1 MKEQSKIPTS
11 KVRRASKLIGT
22 GAKVGGNY
30 VKYFA
35 NKAIGDKKAKE
46 KLDQENA
53 ADIYQSL
60 SELKGSALKMAQ
72 VISMDKNMLPKA
84 MTDKFAQAQYNA
96 PPLSY
101 PLVVKTFRQMFGKTP
116 TELFDFF
123 MCLVKG
129 PLKNISSLIEF
140 AKKNKIKFLTLF
152 VFSLDNWKRSKK
164 EVNFLFN
171 LLEKFL
177 DKNIEELIK
186 KKIKIKSIGERKKL
200 SKKLINKIKKVEK
213 LSSMNYDITVNL
225 AFNYSSKTEI
235 IESFKKSIKQKVKIT
250 KDTIKKNLY
259 TKNIPDPELL
269 IRTGGQNRLSDFML
283 WQMSY
288 TEIFFLKKLWPDFNK
303 NDFKKILQ
311 EYKKI
316 KRNFG
321 SIDD

>member
-1 MKEQSKIPTS
+1 MNKINH
-11 KVRRASKLIGT
+11 VAIIMD
-22 GAKVGGNY
+22 GN
-30 VKYFA
+30 
-35 NKAIGDKKAKE
+35 GRW
-46 KLDQENA
+46 
-53 ADIYQSL
+53 
-60 SELKGSALKMAQ
+60 ALKRN
-72 VISMDKNMLPKA
+72 KPRN
-84 MTDKFAQAQYNA
+84 
-96 PPLSY
+96 
-101 PLVVKTFRQMFGKTP
+101 FGHQ
-116 TELFDFF
+116 E
-123 MCLVKG
+123 G
-129 PLKNISSLIEF
+129 LKNISSLIDF

-177 DKNIEELIK
+177 DKNINKFIK

-200 SKKLINKIKKVEK
+200 SKKLINKIKNVEK
-213 LSSMNYDITVNL
+213 LSSINYDLTVNL
-225 AFNYSSKTEI
+225 AFNYSSNAEI
-235 IESFKKSIKQKVKIT
+235 IESFKKSIKQKIKIT
-250 KDTIKKNLY
+250 EDNIKKNLY

-303 NDFKKILQ
+303 NDFEKILK

-321 SIDD
+321 SIHD

>member
-1 MKEQSKIPTS
+1 MNKINH
-11 KVRRASKLIGT
+11 VAIIMD
-22 GAKVGGNY
+22 GN
-30 VKYFA
+30 
-35 NKAIGDKKAKE
+35 GRW
-46 KLDQENA
+46 
-53 ADIYQSL
+53 
-60 SELKGSALKMAQ
+60 ALK
-72 VISMDKNMLPKA
+72 KNKPR
-84 MTDKFAQAQYNA
+84 N
-96 PPLSY
+96 
-101 PLVVKTFRQMFGKTP
+101 FGHQ
-116 TELFDFF
+116 E
-123 MCLVKG
+123 G
-129 PLKNISSLIEF
+129 LKNISSLIEF

-171 LLEKFL
+171 LLVKFL
-177 DKNIEELIK
+177 HKNIEELIR

-213 LSSMNYDITVNL
+213 LSSINYDITVNL

-235 IESFKKSIKQKVKIT
+235 IESFKKTIKQKVKIT
-250 KDTIKKNLY
+250 KDIVKKNLY

>member
-1 MKEQSKIPTS
+1 MNKINH
-11 KVRRASKLIGT
+11 VAIIMD
-22 GAKVGGNY
+22 GN
-30 VKYFA
+30 
-35 NKAIGDKKAKE
+35 GRW
-46 KLDQENA
+46 
-53 ADIYQSL
+53 
-60 SELKGSALKMAQ
+60 ALKRN
-72 VISMDKNMLPKA
+72 KPRN
-84 MTDKFAQAQYNA
+84 
-96 PPLSY
+96 
-101 PLVVKTFRQMFGKTP
+101 FGHQ
-116 TELFDFF
+116 E
-123 MCLVKG
+123 G
-129 PLKNISSLIEF
+129 LKNISSLIEF

-186 KKIKIKSIGERKKL
+186 KNIKIKSIGERKKL

-213 LSSMNYDITVNL
+213 LSSINYNITVNL

-235 IESFKKSIKQKVKIT
+235 IESFKKSIEQKVKIT
-250 KDTIKKNLY
+250 KDIVKKNLY
-259 TKNIPDPELL
+259 TQNIPDPELL

>member
-1 MKEQSKIPTS
+1 M
-11 KVRRASKLIGT
+11 R
-22 GAKVGGNY
+22 
-30 VKYFA
+30 
-35 NKAIGDKKAKE
+35 E
-46 KLDQENA
+46 KN
-53 ADIYQSL
+53 
-60 SELKGSALKMAQ
+60 
-72 VISMDKNMLPKA
+72 
-84 MTDKFAQAQYNA
+84 
-96 PPLSY
+96 
-101 PLVVKTFRQMFGKTP
+101 
-116 TELFDFF
+116 
-123 MCLVKG
+123 
-129 PLKNISSLIEF
+129 
-140 AKKNKIKFLTLF
+140 
-152 VFSLDNWKRSKK
+152 
-164 EVNFLFN
+164 
-171 LLEKFL
+171 
-177 DKNIEELIK
+177 
-186 KKIKIKSIGERKKL
+186 L

-213 LSSMNYDITVNL
+213 LSSINYDITVNL

-250 KDTIKKNLY
+250 KDIVKKNLY